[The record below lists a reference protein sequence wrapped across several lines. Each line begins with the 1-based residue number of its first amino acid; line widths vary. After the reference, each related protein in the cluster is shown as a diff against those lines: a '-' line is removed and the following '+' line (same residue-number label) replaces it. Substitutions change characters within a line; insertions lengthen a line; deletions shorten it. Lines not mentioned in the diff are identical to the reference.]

1 MPPVCALWSLRESGA
16 RRNAAAAAAA
26 TVFLVA
32 VLVVEAAVEALR
44 FWLDETVALRADDS
58 DEEIAETLVVELT
71 DERDEGGRVEGRAS
85 LGVVVAESAPE
96 SVVLVGAEDKFEMT
110 VEGVV
115 VAVTGRRDDRMV
127 EDGVMLCRERP
138 SARAGL
144 VEAGRRG
151 FRQASEFLE
160 TRFAARDAA

>member
-16 RRNAAAAAAA
+16 RRNTAAAAAA
-26 TVFLVA
+26 TVFLVT
-32 VLVVEAAVEALR
+32 VLVVEVAVEALR

-96 SVVLVGAEDKFEMT
+96 SVALGAEDKFEMT

-127 EDGVMLCRERP
+127 EDGVMLLCRGRP